1 MGTQMRT
8 TYRQELRLLSTRTR
22 IGWALVLGAVLL
34 YLPTVLENR
43 TILGYALSDT
53 QLLGVGLPQI
63 NFALIAIM
71 GAVALN
77 LLVGYTGLLSMGHAA
92 FFAIGAMVAAILSVQ
107 HGVSFPIV
115 ILAAGVVGGLVGAFF
130 GLPSLRL
137 RGLYLLL
144 STLGLHFIT
153 LYVFLR
159 YQTDN
164 YGPAGISFTSPSLFG
179 LQLDNDR
186 TWYFLLVVA
195 AGVVLLV
202 SRNLLSSRQG
212 RAMVA
217 VRDHD
222 IAAGAIGIHVGK
234 HRIKTF
240 ALTSFMVSALGAL
253 YVFYLGTASYDTYT
267 LDFVIG
273 YFAMIIIGGMG
284 SLTGAVLGALL
295 WQLTPQ
301 ILETLSTSVDPGT
314 PLVGDMLG
322 RYQGQTVSL
331 LLGVLVIVILMFKP
345 TGLNGIW
352 LDVKRGV
359 TRWPYSS

>member
-1 MGTQMRT
+1 MRT
-8 TYRQELRLLSTRTR
+8 TYRQDLRLLSTRAR
-22 IGWALVLGAVLL
+22 IGWALILGAVLL
-34 YLPTVLENR
+34 YLPSVLENR
-43 TILGYALSDT
+43 TLFGMALTDT
-53 QLLGVGLPQI
+53 QLLGIGLPQL

-107 HGVSFPIV
+107 HDVPFPVVVLVS
-115 ILAAGVVGGLVGAFF
+115 GTVGALVGAFF

-137 RGLYLLL
+137 KGLYLLL

-153 LYVFLR
+153 IYVFMR
-159 YQTDN
+159 YQVDN
-164 YGPAGISFTSPSLFG
+164 YGPAGITFEPPSLFG
-179 LQLDNDR
+179 LALDDDR
-186 TWYFLLVVA
+186 TWYFLLVALA
-195 AGVVLLV
+195 AIVLLV
-202 SRNLLSSRQG
+202 SRNLLASRQG
-212 RAMVA
+212 RAMIA

-222 IAAGAIGIHVGK
+222 IAAGSLGIHVGK

-240 ALTSFMVSALGAL
+240 ALTSFMVSAVGSL
-253 YVFYLGTASYDTYT
+253 YVYYLGTASYDSYT

-301 ILETLSTSVDPGT
+301 ILETLSTSVDPTT
-314 PLVGDMLG
+314 PLLGDMLG

-331 LLGVLVIVILMFKP
+331 VLGVLVIVILMFKP
-345 TGLNGIW
+345 AGLNGIW